1 MTVTDRVELTGIA
14 AFAGTAHEVGGRLS
28 RAKDQQVVAFML
40 PHGTVQEREVIAQT
54 VEALVK
60 LTAGRLIS
68 RKREMLESLVNA
80 LMPAIAEPKST
91 LREAEMIA
99 KARAEVLESTEWLTA
114 VQVAELASLSTVN
127 PNAQPTRWKREG
139 RIFSIKPGGS
149 VELFPSYGL
158 DASSGYRPTKALTEV
173 IKVLADRKDSWG
185 LAYWFASANSF
196 LGGRRPQEILA
207 TSPGEVIAA
216 AVDEAEGV
224 MHG

>member
-1 MTVTDRVELTGIA
+1 MTITDRVELTGIA

-40 PHGTVQEREVIAQT
+40 PHGTVREREAIAQT
-54 VEALVK
+54 VEMLVK

-80 LMPAIAEPKST
+80 WMPAIVEPKST
-91 LREAEMIA
+91 LREAGMIA

-114 VQVAELASLSTVN
+114 VQVAELANLSTIN

-139 RIFSIKPGGS
+139 RIFSIKPAGS
-149 VELFPSYGL
+149 VELFPAYGL
-158 DASSGYRPTKALTEV
+158 DASSDFRPVKELAEV
-173 IKVLADRKDSWG
+173 IKIFADSKDSWG
-185 LAYWFASANSF
+185 LAYWFASINSF
-196 LGGRRPQEILA
+196 LGGRRPQDVLS

-216 AVDEAEGV
+216 AVDEAGGV

>member
-1 MTVTDRVELTGIA
+1 MTVIDRVELTGIA
-14 AFAGTAHEVGGRLS
+14 ALAGTAHEVGGQLS

-40 PHGTVQEREVIAQT
+40 PHGTVQEREIIAQT
-54 VEALVK
+54 VETLVK

-114 VQVAELASLSTVN
+114 VQVAELANLSAVN

-139 RIFSIKPGGS
+139 RIFSIKPAGS
-149 VELFPSYGL
+149 VELFPAYGL
-158 DASSGYRPTKALTEV
+158 DASGGFRPAKELAEV
-173 IKVLADRKDSWG
+173 IKILADRKDGWG
-185 LAYWFASANSF
+185 LAYWFASINSF
-196 LGGRRPQEILA
+196 LGGRRPQDVLA
-207 TSPGEVIAA
+207 TSPNEVIAA